1 MKIRTF
7 LGLGSNL
14 GDREEYLS
22 EAVRQISALPET
34 ELVRCSEI
42 YETEPVGDKE
52 QGEFLN
58 AVAEIATGL
67 APEELH
73 RRLKELEV
81 RLGRT
86 DGRRWGPRE
95 IDIDIL
101 YFGSSIVKTGNLR
114 LPHPERSKRKFVL
127 EPLFAVAPEFIDPE
141 TGMSVGEMLQACE
154 DRAGVR
160 NSHKNLLAIS
170 QE

>member
-1 MKIRTF
+1 MKTRTF

-14 GDREEYLS
+14 GNREEYLS

-34 ELVRCSEI
+34 ELIRCSDV

-52 QGEFLN
+52 QGDFLN
-58 AVAEIATGL
+58 AVVEIATGL
-67 APEELH
+67 AAEELH
-73 RRLKELEV
+73 HRLKELEL

-86 DGRRWGPRE
+86 ERRRWGPRE

-101 YFGSSIVKTGNLR
+101 YFGSSIVKTDDLR
-114 LPHPERSKRKFVL
+114 LPHPERSRRKFVL
-127 EPLFAVAPEFIDPE
+127 EPLSAIAPDFIDPE
-141 TGMSVGEMLQACE
+141 NGMSIRQMLQACQ

-160 NSHKNLLAIS
+160 NNHRNLFAIS